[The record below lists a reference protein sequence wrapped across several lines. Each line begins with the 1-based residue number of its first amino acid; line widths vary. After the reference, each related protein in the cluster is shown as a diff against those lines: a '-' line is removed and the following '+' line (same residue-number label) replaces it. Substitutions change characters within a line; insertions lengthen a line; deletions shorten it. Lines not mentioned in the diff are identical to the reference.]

1 MLDPP
6 QYQDDVPLERE
17 VPHEQEE
24 PFEQRD
30 DNLLML
36 EVTVQALIN
45 IGISSDDSEELEDVP
60 QEGPVRFLQASDR
73 SANE

>member
-1 MLDPP
+1 
-6 QYQDDVPLERE
+6 
-17 VPHEQEE
+17 
-24 PFEQRD
+24 
-30 DNLLML
+30 ML